1 MNPWM
6 RLYTAHLFLWVSP
19 PLKTLNM
26 FSIAKDAA
34 ESMQIAILRAVTAIP
49 LHACC
54 GVIMGYFFGLYAFS
68 GRRKYLIKSLFL
80 PMIFH
85 AIYNF
90 MTTLSLLITALMTD
104 SPLITYARSLH
115 RRLARLQ
122 NGKTKEE
129 ERKTAFSDQLKI
141 AAIIAPICAPH

>member
-1 MNPWM
+1 
-6 RLYTAHLFLWVSP
+6 
-19 PLKTLNM
+19 
-26 FSIAKDAA
+26 
-34 ESMQIAILRAVTAIP
+34 
-49 LHACC
+49 
-54 GVIMGYFFGLYAFS
+54 MGYFFGLYAFS

-90 MTTLSLLITALMTD
+90 MTTLSLLITALILIA
-104 SPLITYARSLH
+104 LITYARSLH

-129 ERKTAFSDQLKI
+129 EREIIDEICRIFMEDDDFDIYMREWDKKSDKSVCPQKNF
-141 AAIIAPICAPH
+141 